1 PHHRRD
7 GDAPRHGPVPLR
19 RDRDREHVR
28 RHPLRPDRGAGGG
41 AGARARREHRQRRGD
56 LRGGARLGAGHRG
69 AEHRQPLGAPPRG
82 GDDAPAPRAAR
93 GGAADPHGAG
103 GDDPDGRLAHAG
115 PRRWLHHHRVHRRRP
130 PAPVRASGRT
140 VGTCR
145 NCGRERPA
153 ERLDRLRWCDLCRR
167 EVVRRASVV
176 ARIAAFIGTLLLV
189 GWVVTVV
196 GPSPR
201 FLVGWLV
208 LIAIVYFFVYKL
220 TQRIAF
226 EAIRSRGV
234 PPPPEPRA

>member
-1 PHHRRD
+1 M
-7 GDAPRHGPVPLR
+7 
-19 RDRDREHVR
+19 
-28 RHPLRPDRGAGGG
+28 
-41 AGARARREHRQRRGD
+41 
-56 LRGGARLGAGHRG
+56 
-69 AEHRQPLGAPPRG
+69 
-82 GDDAPAPRAAR
+82 
-93 GGAADPHGAG
+93 
-103 GDDPDGRLAHAG
+103 
-115 PRRWLHHHRVHRRRP
+115 
-130 PAPVRASGRT
+130 RASGRT

-226 EAIRSRGV
+226 EVIRSRGV